1 MQGGRLTIPR
11 NITRKHVLQALKEI
25 DEKGV
30 PEGKASRTWFLLY
43 EGKRYPPKYV
53 ISLANK
59 YANRYELP
67 SSEFI
72 TTEAVSYLRRLG
84 FEVVKGAEEVEEEEE
99 EFFISLERDLEN
111 YLASNLEMLEKG
123 LKLVDRQ
130 VEVTTGRVDL
140 LAEDSE
146 GNLVVIELKAGK
158 ASDSS
163 LTQLLAYISA
173 IRERERSRNVRGI
186 LVAHVFPEKV
196 IYATRLMPYVK
207 LKRYRVRF
215 EFEDVKA

>member
-1 MQGGRLTIPR
+1 LPIPR
-11 NITRKHVLQALKEI
+11 NITREHVLQALKEI

-43 EGKRYPPKYV
+43 GEKRYPPKYV

-59 YANRYELP
+59 YANGYELS

-72 TTEAVSYLRRLG
+72 TRESVSYLSRLG
-84 FEVVKGAEEVEEEEE
+84 FEVVKRAEEVEEEEE

-111 YLASNLEMLEKG
+111 YLANNLEILEKG
-123 LKLVDRQ
+123 LKLVGRQ
-130 VEVTTGRVDL
+130 VEVATGRVDL

-146 GNLVVIELKAGK
+146 GNLVVIELKARE

-173 IRERERSRNVRGI
+173 IREREKGRNVRGI

>member
-1 MQGGRLTIPR
+1 MTIPH
-11 NITRKHVLQALKEI
+11 NITREHVLKALREI
-25 DEKGV
+25 NEKGV

-59 YANRYELP
+59 YANGYELP

-72 TTEAVSYLRRLG
+72 TTEAVSYLRKLG
-84 FEVVKGAEEVEEEEE
+84 FEVVRRTEEVEEEEE

-111 YLASNLEMLEKG
+111 YLASNIEILERG
-123 LKLVDRQ
+123 LRLVGRQ
-130 VEVTTGRVDL
+130 VEVATGRVDL

-146 GNLVVIELKAGK
+146 GNLVVIELKAGE
-158 ASDSS
+158 AGDSS

-173 IRERERSRNVRGI
+173 IQEKEKGRNVRGI
-186 LVAHVFPEKV
+186 LIAHTFPDKVA
-196 IYATRLMPYVK
+196 YAARLIPYVK

-215 EFEDVKA
+215 EFEDVKI